1 MEKLTSPLNRNFPGQ
16 SWAVD
21 DDDDVLFSSP
31 EYSTE
36 MQQSNM
42 KHFTEEQEKQGGEL
56 VGSSGD

>member
-1 MEKLTSPLNRNFPGQ
+1 MGELLDRFEPATDNDDD
-16 SWAVD
+16 D